1 MLETIH
7 QNILDIES
15 GIICHFC
22 NTEGV
27 MGAGLALQVK
37 QRYPEAFEVYQ
48 RSSKE
53 LGTIT
58 LVDVEPY
65 KYVCNMVTQ
74 DLKGRGIQYL
84 AVLQCLAKLKERIP
98 VSPDWNTPVFFPE
111 FVGCGLGKGNPDAI
125 QAMIEFF
132 LPNSVLVRY

>member
-1 MLETIH
+1 MLKILH
-7 QNILDIES
+7 QDILDIES

-37 QRYPEAFEVYQ
+37 QRYPKAFEVYQ
-48 RSSKE
+48 KSSRE

-58 LVDVEPY
+58 LVNVEPY

-74 DLKGRGIQYL
+74 DLKGKGTQYF
-84 AVLQCLAKLKERIP
+84 AVLQCLQKLKTRMGWETTLS
-98 VSPDWNTPVFFPE
+98 VYFPE

-132 LPNSVLVRY
+132 IPNSVLVRY